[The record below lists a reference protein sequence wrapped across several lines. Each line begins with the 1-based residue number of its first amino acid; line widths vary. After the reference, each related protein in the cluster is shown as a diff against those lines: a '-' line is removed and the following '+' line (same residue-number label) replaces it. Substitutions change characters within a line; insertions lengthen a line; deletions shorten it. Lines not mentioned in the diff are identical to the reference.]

1 MFMRPVLRY
10 LFLSGLLFC
19 LAAPDGHVIAQ
30 DRCGTV
36 EYTKALRKDY
46 QLQKIAFEDWMTHKN
61 VRRHSLPRARQ
72 QAAAYKV
79 PVVIHVV
86 HNGEAVGTG
95 ANISEAQILS
105 QLRVINEDFNRQ
117 NADAS
122 NTPPVFASV
131 AGSLDVEFVLAKRNP
146 DGQATSGIVR
156 VNGGRSSWAMKDNY
170 PLKSL
175 SYWPAED
182 YLNIWVCNLTD
193 GHAGYAQF
201 PESDIEGMDNS
212 STNRLTD
219 GVVIWHRAFGST
231 DDGPFSLDPMFNKG
245 RTLTHETGHFFGL
258 NHIWGDD
265 NGCNNSDFVADTP
278 NQAGSTNGCPV
289 HPRTDSCGEVIMF
302 QNFLDYSDDDCMNL
316 FTLGQVDRMSIV
328 IENSPRRKSLLT
340 SPGLQDPAPLA
351 NDLGIRSIIFPDA
364 SVCSNSITPV
374 IELLN
379 FGSNDVT
386 SARIRFVVDGVVA
399 ETKDFALALSPH
411 ESIRVSFNTL
421 VMTSGTHDISFQILL
436 TNGGT
441 DASSHND
448 LETSTVIVP
457 AFAPTPFAETF
468 NTLPAGWII
477 HNPDGQ
483 ITWEAV
489 TAPDELATNKALKLN
504 YFDYED
510 KIGEIDVFLSP
521 ILDLSAVPAATL
533 SFEVAHARYQSS
545 NDRLQ
550 VIVLT
555 NCQEILDGV
564 VVYEKAGDALK
575 TAPATTSPFTP
586 LNESHW
592 RQELIDLSPY
602 IGTERV
608 QIAFVGIN
616 DWGNNIYLDNVT
628 LFTEQTND
636 VSLVRLAAPSVVTCG
651 DQVTPRVLIQNAGS
665 VILEEVTIA
674 YSLNG
679 LSLQTFTLTDL
690 NIEFGAEQEIDL
702 PTLDFQEGVNTLEVF
717 LQDPNGG
724 VDNNPGNNSTT
735 FTIAINNYQDRI
747 PLRQNFEDVVTPDW
761 TIINPQGGMNWEITN
776 TNFGNSLYF
785 NAFNNLEIGDEAW
798 FVSPVLDFS
807 GSGQASMLFDLSHAP
822 RTGVPGEKL
831 RILASKDCGATFQE
845 VPYNFPAADNS
856 SNVSWIPVDETE
868 WHRNVAVNLGS
879 VAGEPAVRIAF
890 VVTNQNSN
898 NLYLD
903 NIEFYVTAD
912 PDPIEINE
920 LYSIYGYD
928 LTTPEMSDL
937 KITFNLPERQNVRFS
952 IINATGQMETDGI
965 LMDVLNQTFPLSL
978 SERLTPG
985 VYFVRVNIGN
995 RFYSSKI
1002 LVY

>member
-1 MFMRPVLRY
+1 MRSVLRY
-10 LFLSGLLFC
+10 LFFSGLFFSI
-19 LAAPDGHVIAQ
+19 AAPHAQAQ

-36 EYTKALRKDY
+36 EYTKALHTDY
-46 QLQKIAFEDWMTHKN
+46 HLQRVTFEDWMRRKN
-61 VRRHSLPRARQ
+61 IRRHSLPRSRQ
-72 QAAAYKV
+72 QTAAYKI
-79 PVVIHVV
+79 PVVVHVI

-95 ANISEAQILS
+95 ANISDAQILS

-131 AGSLDVEFVLAKRNP
+131 AGSLDVEFVLAKRDP
-146 DGQATSGIVR
+146 DGQATTGIVR

-182 YLNIWVCNLTD
+182 YMNIWVCNLTD

-201 PESDIEGMDNS
+201 PESDLEGMDNS

-219 GVVIWHRAFGST
+219 GVVIWHRAFGSS

-245 RTLTHETGHFFGL
+245 RTLTHESGHFFGL

-265 NGCNNSDFVADTP
+265 NGCNNSDFVSDTP
-278 NQAGSTNGCPV
+278 NQAGSTNGCPA
-289 HPRTDSCGEVIMF
+289 HPRTDTCGEVIMF
-302 QNFLDYSDDDCMNL
+302 QNYLDYSDDDCMNL
-316 FTLGQVDRMSIV
+316 FTQGQVDRMSIV

-340 SPGLQDPAPLA
+340 SPGLLDPAPLA

-364 SVCSNSITPV
+364 SVCSNTITPL
-374 IELLN
+374 IELRN
-379 FGSNDVT
+379 FGSNDIT
-386 SARIRFVVDGVVA
+386 SARIRFVVDGVIR
-399 ETKDFALALSPH
+399 ETKDFALTLAPEQIIQVAFS
-411 ESIRVSFNTL
+411 TL
-421 VMTSGTHDISFQILL
+421 VMNSGTHDISFQILL

-441 DASSHND
+441 DAGSYND
-448 LETSTVIVP
+448 LETSSVIVP
-457 AFAPTPFAETF
+457 AFAPTPFAETL
-468 NTLPAGWII
+468 NALPAGWII

-483 ITWEAV
+483 ITWELV
-489 TAPDELATNKALKLN
+489 TAPDEVATNKALKLN

-521 ILDLSAVPAATL
+521 ILDLSDVPAATL

-550 VIVLT
+550 VLVLT
-555 NCQEILDGV
+555 DCQPILDGT

-575 TAPATTSPFTP
+575 TAPPTTSPFTP
-586 LNESHW
+586 LNESQW
-592 RQELIDLSPY
+592 RRELLDLSTF
-602 IGTERV
+602 IGAERV

-628 LFTEQTND
+628 FFTEETND

-651 DQVTPRVLIQNAGS
+651 DEVAPRVLIQNAGS
-665 VILEEVTIA
+665 VTLNEVTIA
-674 YSLNG
+674 YSLNDMPQQ
-679 LSLQTFTLTDL
+679 SFTLTDL
-690 NIEFGAEQEIDL
+690 NIPFGVEQEIDL
-702 PTLDFQEGVNTLEVF
+702 PPLDFQDGVNTLVVS
-717 LQDPNGG
+717 LQDPND
-724 VDNNPGNNSTT
+724 VADNNPENNNMS
-735 FTIAINNYQDRI
+735 FTIAINNYEDRI
-747 PLRQNFEDVVTPDW
+747 PLRQNFEHVVTPVW
-761 TIINPQGGMNWEITN
+761 TIINPEGGMNWEIAD

-785 NAFNNLEIGDEAW
+785 NAFNNLKIGDEAW

-807 GSGQASMLFDLSHAP
+807 RSGQASMLFDLSHAP
-822 RTGVPGEKL
+822 RLGVPGERL

-845 VPYNFPAADNS
+845 VSYNFPEANNT
-856 SNVSWIPVDETE
+856 SNESWVPDDETD

-879 VAGEPAVRIAF
+879 VAGEPSVRIAF

-937 KITFNLPERQNVRFS
+937 SITFNLPERQDVRFS
-952 IINATGQMETDGI
+952 IINVTGQMETDGI
-965 LMDVLNQTFPLSL
+965 LMDVLNQTFPLNL
-978 SERLTPG
+978 SERLKPG